1 MIIHCTKRL
10 AKRLQDYNTVNTEAQ
25 TETSPLGSWH
35 ANLYYAD
42 DHECVLYTHDK
53 TRYSIF
59 IPGMVESQFKHFDE
73 CFKGIFTAT
82 LFYQGLSKNEVKRTE
97 LALGKIVFDTATN
110 RSVMGTQNSLLQMI
124 DARVSRSE
132 HVMSMDIMDLSLF
145 LNEVPTGGKDFDGYI
160 YPGEEMKKLIACLQ
174 N

>member
-1 MIIHCTKRL
+1 MNIHCTKRL
-10 AKRLQDYNTVNTEAQ
+10 AKRLQDHKTVHTEAQ

-42 DHECVLYTHDK
+42 GYECVLYTNDK

-82 LFYQGLSKNEVKRTE
+82 LFYQGLSKNEVKHAE
-97 LALGKIVFDTATN
+97 FALGKIDYDTATN
-110 RSVMGTQNSLLQMI
+110 RSVMGTQNSLLRMI

-145 LNEVPTGGKDFDGYI
+145 LNEVPTRGKDLDGVI
-160 YPGEEMKKLIACLQ
+160 FPEEEMKKLIASLQ